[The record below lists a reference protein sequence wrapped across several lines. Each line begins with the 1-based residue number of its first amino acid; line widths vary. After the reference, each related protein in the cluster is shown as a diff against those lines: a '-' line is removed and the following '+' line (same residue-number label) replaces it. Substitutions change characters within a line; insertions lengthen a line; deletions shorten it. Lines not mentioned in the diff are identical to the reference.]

1 MRSMLVLPTLLGAA
15 LLASQ
20 AQAAGKQVT
29 LEGKFGQVI
38 SSQKV
43 KPEVAGAPELAQNV
57 RLDQLTSGDPDWNG
71 ATLTLYEHSESFP
84 SYGLYKV
91 YGVLA
96 APNGDK
102 ALVEFAGKWD
112 VVTKDGQFVEGAV
125 PGRGQGGGRYR
136 EAREGRRR
144 RAPRRQGHGGR
155 RDLHPHA
162 GRGLQPGRKPR
173 LGRPLSP
180 AASC

>member
-1 MRSMLVLPTLLGAA
+1 MRPAIFMFVSLGAV
-15 LLASQ
+15 LLACN
-20 AQAAGKQVT
+20 AHAAGKQVK
-29 LEGKFGQVI
+29 LDGKFGQVI

-43 KPEVAGAPELAQNV
+43 KPEMPGAPELAQNV
-57 RLDQLTSGDPDWNG
+57 RQDQLTSGDPDWNG

-112 VVTKDGQFVEGAV
+112 VVTKDGQFVEAPFQAEGKV
-125 PGRGQGGGRYR
+125 LGGTGKL
-136 EAREGRRR
+136 EMLSHHP
-144 RAPRRQGHGGR
+144 APTF
-155 RDLHPHA
+155 A
-162 GRGLQPGRKPR
+162 FF
-173 LGRPLSP
+173 
-180 AASC
+180 

>member
-15 LLASQ
+15 LLASQAQ

-84 SYGLYKV
+84 SYGLYEV

-96 APNGDK
+96 APGGDK

-112 VVTKDGQFVEGAV
+112 VVSKDGQFVEAPFQADGKV
-125 PGRGQGGGRYR
+125 VGGTGKL
-136 EAREGRRR
+136 EKA
-144 RAPRRQGHGGR
+144 GGTV
-155 RDLHPHA
+155 HHA
-162 GRGLQPGRKPR
+162 GKVTSAGGTYSLTLDMG
-173 LGRPLSP
+173 S
-180 AASC
+180 

>member
-1 MRSMLVLPTLLGAA
+1 MRPTLMLPALLGAA
-15 LLASQ
+15 LLASP

-29 LEGKFGQVI
+29 LEGKFGQVM

-43 KPEVAGAPELAQNV
+43 KPEVPGAPELAQNV

-96 APNGDK
+96 APGGDK

-112 VVTKDGQFVEGAV
+112 VVMKDGKFAEA
-125 PGRGQGGGRYR
+125 PFQGDGKVLGGTGKL
-136 EAREGRRR
+136 ANTSGTV
-144 RAPRRQGHGGR
+144 H
-155 RDLHPHA
+155 HA
-162 GRGLQPGRKPR
+162 GKATSEGGTY
-173 LGRPLSP
+173 
-180 AASC
+180 

>member
-1 MRSMLVLPTLLGAA
+1 MRPTVLVPALLGAT
-15 LLASQ
+15 LLASP
-20 AQAAGKQVT
+20 APAAEKKVT
-29 LEGKFGQVI
+29 LEGKFGQVT

-43 KPEVAGAPELAQNV
+43 RPDIAGAPELAQNV
-57 RLDQLTSGDPDWNG
+57 RQDRLTSGDPEWNG

-112 VVTKDGQFVEGAV
+112 VVTKDGQFAEAPFQAEGKV
-125 PGRGQGGGRYR
+125 LGGTGKL
-136 EAREGRRR
+136 EKA
-144 RAPRRQGHGGR
+144 GGTV
-155 RDLHPHA
+155 HHA
-162 GRGLQPGRKPR
+162 GKVTSAGGTYSLTLDMGP
-173 LGRPLSP
+173 
-180 AASC
+180 